1 MKHIEYEERLL
12 ITENDYKKVIAD
24 IKKSR
29 RNYIY
34 SYIENVYLDNKEGYI
49 KNNHLML
56 RLRTIDKEEQE
67 LTLKIR
73 NPEGGHLEIT
83 EPIICHPEVDK
94 CLGKPLEEFKE
105 IARLR
110 TERMELPTKDYT
122 FVLDK
127 NYYGDVIDYN
137 IEVEAKSMKRANEV
151 IRFFCNRYGIEYKKD
166 SESKSKR
173 AIEYFQK

>member
-1 MKHIEYEERLL
+1 MKHNEYEERLL
-12 ITENDYKKVIAD
+12 ISESDYQKVIED
-24 IKKSR
+24 IKKTR

-49 KNNHLML
+49 KNNHLTL

-67 LTLKIR
+67 ITLKIR
-73 NPEGGHLEIT
+73 IPEGGHLEIT

-94 CLGKPLEEFKE
+94 RLGRPLSEFKE
-105 IARLR
+105 IASLR
-110 TERMELPTKDYT
+110 TERIEIPTKDYL

-127 NYYGDVIDYN
+127 NHYGDITDYN

-151 IRFFCNRYGIEYKKD
+151 MRFFCDRYGIKYQKD
-166 SESKSKR
+166 TKSKSER
-173 AIEYFQK
+173 AIENAHK